1 MTPKFNI
8 GDRVVISNPEE
19 CADVEEFA
27 GHHGTVIAWI
37 MGHDPKLYRVV
48 LDGLVLRCY
57 FYENELNHIKEQEA

>member
-1 MTPKFNI
+1 MTTKFNI

-48 LDGLVLRCY
+48 LDGLVFRCY
-57 FYENELNHIKEQEA
+57 FYENELNHIEEQEA